1 MNDEQEARRD
11 ALLGAFREREREAM
25 AATLAS
31 ARQAVQR
38 GRMGAGSRGG
48 LIGLAVAVLSWP
60 FAHMKQK

>member
-1 MNDEQEARRD
+1 MNPDQIRRRD
-11 ALLGAFREREREAM
+11 AALEAFRERERQAM

-31 ARQAVQR
+31 ARQAGQR

-48 LIGLAVAVLSWP
+48 LLGFAVAVLSWP

>member
-1 MNDEQEARRD
+1 
-11 ALLGAFREREREAM
+11 M
-25 AATLAS
+25 AATLAQ

-48 LIGLAVAVLSWP
+48 IIGLAVAVLSWP